1 MTKRILAAAAIVLLL
16 PASAAAHVKWF
27 TEEEAERAP
36 IEAIMSPAFM
46 ITALLTAV
54 LLSLL
59 PGLLDKM
66 KTKQPFVKLDKR
78 IASLRHYTFTLLQ
91 YGTAAA
97 FVIQFL
103 QGGLFAPEL
112 LELQGLLAVVTAVMV
127 VLLLSPLRITVRI
140 ASGIL
145 IALYLFSVMEFG
157 WLHMLDY
164 VFYLGIAFVLLLY
177 KTRLQ
182 AWNYPVLYLT
192 TGLSLCWVAAEKWV
206 YPDMAENV
214 IVNHGVPT
222 FGFSPDLFA
231 MLTGYVEFAVGYLL
245 IVGML
250 NRVLA
255 VVLTGIFIGTAF
267 LFGWLELVGHFP
279 IHIILFTFIIEGSAF
294 YRPPVAYHQKTWQ
307 KMVYV
312 SVHFLFA
319 LALILLLYYRF
330 A

>member
-1 MTKRILAAAAIVLLL
+1 MLKRFTAVAGIIVLL
-16 PASAAAHVKWF
+16 PVSAAAHVKWF

-46 ITALLTAV
+46 LTAILAAV

-59 PGLLDKM
+59 PGLLDAM
-66 KTKQPFVKLDKR
+66 KKRRPFVKLDKR

-97 FVIQFL
+97 FLIQFI

-112 LELQGLLAVVTAVMV
+112 LELQGVLAAVTAGMV
-127 VLLLSPLRITVRI
+127 VLLLIPLRVTVRI

-145 IALYLFSVMEFG
+145 IGLYSYSVMDFG

-164 VFYLGIAFVLLLY
+164 VFYLGIAFVLLFY

-182 AWNYPVLYLT
+182 QWNYPVLYLT

-214 IVNHGVPT
+214 ILNHGVPT

-231 MLTGYVEFAVGYLL
+231 MLTGFIEFTVGYLL

-279 IHIILFTFIIEGSAF
+279 IHVILLTFIIEGSAF
-294 YRPPVAYHQKTWQ
+294 YRPPVAYHQRTWQ